1 MVLRLTD
8 YLVNQLKKENH
19 MPVNIAQLAARLKQ
33 FEDGAKTS
41 EFAKLLWRPK
51 EGTQTIRIV
60 PYKYNPSNPF
70 VELKFYYKLGGNN
83 YLAPCTFGKPDP
95 ILETIEALRA
105 SGSNEEKEIASKLAP
120 VTRTYAPIIVRG
132 EEDQG
137 VRFWGFGVQVY
148 KQLLKL
154 MTNSKYGDITSWT
167 DGRDIEVEFH
177 KESKKKGKD
186 GKSFPE
192 TTILADPN
200 ITPVVDPKRRDYM
213 EKLKE
218 QTDILTIFPL
228 KSYDELKAAVEK
240 WLNPEGAEAASEAA
254 AESHVASTTTS
265 ASAPAPTKE
274 ATPAS
279 TPATNAAAPVTQAT
293 TATATPSN
301 ADLANEFEKFFE
313 KT

>member
-1 MVLRLTD
+1 MSLNVAKLAERLR
-8 YLVNQLKKENH
+8 
-19 MPVNIAQLAARLKQ
+19 Q
-33 FEDGAKTS
+33 FEEGAKAS
-41 EFAKLLWRPK
+41 ASAKLLWKPK
-51 EGTQTIRIV
+51 EGTQTVRIV
-60 PYKYNPSNPF
+60 PYKFNDQNPF
-70 VELKFYYKLGGNN
+70 VELKHYFKLGGNN

-95 ILETIEALRA
+95 IMETIESLRA
-105 SGSNEEKEIASKLAP
+105 SGSNEEKEIAAKLAP

-154 MTNSKYGDITSWT
+154 MTNTKYGDITSWT
-167 DGRDIEVEFH
+167 DGRDIDVEFH

-200 ITPVVDPKRRDYM
+200 VSPVVDPKRRDLM
-213 EKLKE
+213 EKLKD

-240 WLNPEGAEAASEAA
+240 WLNPTEAEESA
-254 AESHVASTTTS
+254 AE
-265 ASAPAPTKE
+265 E
-274 ATPAS
+274 ATAS
-279 TPATNAAAPVTQAT
+279 TPSHAPTDAVQTPAESASTSSPPAAPTATAPVTQAT
-293 TATATPSN
+293 TATPNPTN
-301 ADLANEFEKFFE
+301 ADVASEFEKFF
-313 KT
+313 KS

>member
-1 MVLRLTD
+1 MS
-8 YLVNQLKKENH
+8 VNVAK
-19 MPVNIAQLAARLKQ
+19 LAERLKQ
-33 FEDGAKTS
+33 FEEGAKAS
-41 EFAKLLWRPK
+41 EFAKLLWKPK
-51 EGTQTIRIV
+51 EGTQTVRIV
-60 PYKYNPSNPF
+60 PYKFNPENPF
-70 VELKFYYKLGGNN
+70 IELKFYYKLGGQN

-95 ILETIEALRA
+95 ILETIESLRS

-167 DGRDIEVEFH
+167 EGRDIEVEFH

-192 TTILADPN
+192 TTILADPST
-200 ITPVVDPKRRDYM
+200 TPVVDPTRRDLM

-228 KSYDELKAAVEK
+228 KSYDELKSAVEK
-240 WLNPEGAEAASEAA
+240 WLNPDEAETAADAPDAAALAASHATATATATVAA
-254 AESHVASTTTS
+254 S
-265 ASAPAPTKE
+265 PAVPT
-274 ATPAS
+274 ATPV
-279 TPATNAAAPVTQAT
+279 TPAAT

-301 ADLANEFEKFFE
+301 ANLAAEFDKFF
-313 KT
+313 KS

>member
-1 MVLRLTD
+1 
-8 YLVNQLKKENH
+8 
-19 MPVNIAQLAARLKQ
+19 MPVNVAKLAERLKQ
-33 FEDGAKTS
+33 FEESAKSS
-41 EFAKLLWRPK
+41 EFAKLLWKPK
-51 EGTQTIRIV
+51 EGTQTVRIV
-60 PYKYNPSNPF
+60 SYKFNPENPF
-70 VELKFYYKLGGNN
+70 IELKFYYKLGGNN

-95 ILETIEALRA
+95 ILETIDALRA
-105 SGSNEEKEIASKLAP
+105 SGSNEEKEIAAKLAP

-154 MTNSKYGDITSWT
+154 MTNAKYGDITSWT

-192 TTILADPN
+192 TTILADPG
-200 ITPVVDPKRRDYM
+200 TSPVVDPTRRDLM

-228 KSYDELKAAVEK
+228 KSYDELKEAVEK
-240 WLNPEGAEAASEAA
+240 WLNPDDAEAA
-254 AESHVASTTTS
+254 AEAEAAAPPATTS
-265 ASAPAPTKE
+265 APTTTAAPA
-274 ATPAS
+274 ASS
-279 TPATNAAAPVTQAT
+279 TPAAQPAAPVTQAT

-301 ADLANEFEKFFE
+301 ANLANEFEKFFQ
-313 KT
+313 T

>member
-1 MVLRLTD
+1 
-8 YLVNQLKKENH
+8 
-19 MPVNIAQLAARLKQ
+19 MPVNVAKLAERLKQ
-33 FEDGAKTS
+33 FEDGAKAS

-60 PYKYNPSNPF
+60 PYKFNPENPF
-70 VELKFYYKLGGNN
+70 IELKFYYKLGGNN

-105 SGSNEEKEIASKLAP
+105 SGSNEEKEIAAKLAP
-120 VTRTYAPIIVRG
+120 ITRTYAPVIVRG

-154 MTNSKYGDITSWT
+154 MTNAKYGDITSWT
-167 DGRDIEVEFH
+167 EGRDIEVEFH

-200 ITPVVDPKRRDYM
+200 ITPVVDPTRRDYM
-213 EKLKE
+213 EKLKD

-240 WLNPEGAEAASEAA
+240 WLNPDEAEAA
-254 AESHVASTTTS
+254 AEAANEAHVASTTAATS
-265 ASAPAPTKE
+265 SAPAP
-274 ATPAS
+274 ATAAPAATS
-279 TPATNAAAPVTQAT
+279 TPATTPAAAPVTQST

-301 ADLANEFEKFFE
+301 ANLANEFEKFFQS
-313 KT
+313 

>member
-1 MVLRLTD
+1 
-8 YLVNQLKKENH
+8 
-19 MPVNIAQLAARLKQ
+19 MPVNVSKLAERLKQ
-33 FEDGAKTS
+33 FEEGAKAS
-41 EFAKLLWRPK
+41 EFAKLLWKPK
-51 EGTQTIRIV
+51 EGTQTVRIV
-60 PYKYNPSNPF
+60 PYKFNPEVPF
-70 VELKFYYKLGGNN
+70 IELKFYYKLGGNN

-95 ILETIEALRA
+95 ILETIDALRA

-120 VTRTYAPIIVRG
+120 VTRTYAPVIVRG

-154 MTNSKYGDITSWT
+154 MTNAKYGDITSYT

-200 ITPVVDPKRRDYM
+200 TSPVVDPTRRDLM
-213 EKLKE
+213 EKVKD

-240 WLNPEGAEAASEAA
+240 WLNPDEAEEAA
-254 AESHVASTTTS
+254 AETS
-265 ASAPAPTKE
+265 APAASAPPPLTN
-274 ATPAS
+274 TAS
-279 TPATNAAAPVTQAT
+279 TPAATAAPSTPAASTAAPVTQAT

-301 ADLANEFEKFFE
+301 ANLANEFEKFFQS
-313 KT
+313 